1 MQKKIWGI
9 FGILL
14 LTGCTSQIATAP
26 GSGSGGGSSGFTFN
40 VPAFDA
46 TASSANSRQYKF
58 VRSLNTT
65 VTASSLE
72 VVTSVPATDSVT
84 VTFSNVATGNYYFHV
99 YKDNNSNGVP
109 DSGDAYINASPSDN
123 VNSNASLGVK
133 IMFSTIP

>member
-9 FGILL
+9 LGVLL

-26 GSGSGGGSSGFTFN
+26 GSGGGGGTSGFTFN

-46 TASSANSRQYKF
+46 TGSAASSRQYKF
-58 VRSLNTT
+58 IRSLNNT

-72 VVTSVPATDSVT
+72 VATSIPATDSVT

-99 YKDNNSNGVP
+99 YKDNNSNGTP
-109 DSGDAYINASPSDN
+109 DTGDAYRNASPSDN
-123 VNSNASLGVK
+123 INSNAALSVRVMTL
-133 IMFSTIP
+133 TIP